1 MPDEQPPERLDYPSA
16 KVKTPRPS
24 RAMRSWMLLIVV
36 WGAGLIV
43 WTIYIIA
50 IIYLLTKIF

>member
-1 MPDEQPPERLDYPSA
+1 
-16 KVKTPRPS
+16 
-24 RAMRSWMLLIVV
+24 MLLIVV